1 MILRACNETDVK
13 TLTKLEK
20 ECFPTPWNENML
32 LSAFSRI
39 DFVCFVLEEAGKAL
53 GYVCGT
59 TLFET
64 AELARIAVAGSWRR
78 KGLGE
83 KLLDA
88 FISCVQ
94 ERGAQQVFLEVRVSN
109 APAIALYEKRGFEKG
124 RVRAKYYEN
133 GENGLEM
140 KKLL

>member
-1 MILRACNETDVK
+1 MILRACNQTDAK
-13 TLTKLEK
+13 ALAKIERQ
-20 ECFPTPWNENML
+20 CFSSPWSENML
-32 LSAFSRI
+32 LSAFSRV
-39 DFVCFVLEEAGKAL
+39 DFVCFVLEQAGDAL

-64 AELARIAVAGSWRR
+64 AELARIAVLQGQRR

-88 FISCVQ
+88 FISCAK
-94 ERGAQQVFLEVRVSN
+94 ERGAQQMFLEVRESN
-109 APAIALYEKRGFEKG
+109 APAIALYEKRGFEKV

>member
-1 MILRACNETDVK
+1 MILRACNQTDVK
-13 TLTKLEK
+13 ALAKLER
-20 ECFPTPWNENML
+20 ECFSMPWNERML
-32 LSAFSRI
+32 VGAFSRI
-39 DFVCFVLEEAGKAL
+39 DFVCFILEEAGETV

-64 AELARIAVAGSWRR
+64 AELARIAVARSHRR

-88 FISCVQ
+88 FIACVK
-94 ERGAQQVFLEVRVSN
+94 ERGAQQVFLEVRESN

>member
-1 MILRACNETDVK
+1 MILRACNERDVK
-13 TLTKLEK
+13 ALAKIEK
-20 ECFPTPWNENML
+20 ECFSTPWNESML
-32 LSAFSRI
+32 LGGFSRV
-39 DFVCFVLEEAGKAL
+39 DFVCFVLEESGKAL

-59 TLFET
+59 KLFET
-64 AELARIAVAGSWRR
+64 AELARIAVDSSWRR

-88 FISCVQ
+88 FIACVQ
-94 ERGAQQVFLEVRVSN
+94 ARGARQVFLEVRESN